1 MESDGDGRRDA
12 SVSRRALVKS
22 FAGVGTAVSLGG
34 CSLTRTTKLGKVSV
48 VNSHHLDH
56 RVRIAIR
63 RNGEERYENTFA
75 IRKLP
80 HGSANA
86 SLKSVVE
93 PWMRNPGR
101 FEISATL
108 LDGSAKAVQ
117 SFPAKR
123 SGDCYGITVNVRSN
137 EEISIAYGGHF
148 ECEEPRAKRSYHL
161 LGDRVDEVSLIS

>member
-12 SVSRRALVKS
+12 HVSRRALVKS

-34 CSLTRTTKLGKVSV
+34 CSLPQLGPTKLGKVSV

-56 RVRIAIR
+56 RGRIAIR
-63 RNGEERYENTFA
+63 RNGEERYENTFD

-80 HGSANA
+80 CGSANA

-101 FEISATL
+101 FEVSATL

-123 SGDCYGITVNVRSN
+123 SGDCYGITVSIRSD
-137 EEISIAYGGHF
+137 EEIAIAYGGHSS
-148 ECEEPRAKRSYHL
+148 ECEEPIP
-161 LGDRVDEVSLIS
+161 GET